1 MGIRPYGTKRGCP
14 GATLTISRKESDFL
28 ALLYWLE
35 GLRSP
40 VLDAVM
46 QFFTYFGEELVF
58 TVLALVVFWCVDKR
72 EGYYLLFVGF
82 VGTILNQFLKL
93 LCRIPRPWVRDPSFP
108 IVESAR
114 GSATGY
120 SFPSGHT
127 QNAVGTLGGL
137 ARWNKNRALR
147 VVCIAVAL
155 LTSLSRMYLGVHTP
169 LDVGVSL
176 AIAAVL
182 VFVLY
187 PLVRRC
193 ADAPKRMLALL
204 GVMLALAVAF
214 VCYANFARFPADV
227 DPDNL
232 YEGRKNSFSLL
243 GALLGFFVAYPIE
256 RRHIRFDERAAWWVQ
271 CLKVV
276 LGLAGL
282 LAIKEGLKALFA
294 AAGFLWVGANAIR
307 YFAVILFAALVW
319 PLCFPL
325 LRRLEKKKS

>member
-1 MGIRPYGTKRGCP
+1 M
-14 GATLTISRKESDFL
+14 AF
-28 ALLYWLE
+28 LYWLE

-58 TVLALVVFWCVDKR
+58 TVLALIIFWCVDKR

-93 LCRIPRPWVRDPSFP
+93 LCRIPRPWARDPSFP

-127 QNAVGTLGGL
+127 QNVVGTLGGL

-147 VVCIAVAL
+147 IVCIAVAA

-176 AIAAVL
+176 VIATVL

-193 ADAPKRMLALL
+193 ADEPKRMLVLL

-214 VCYANFARFPADV
+214 VCYANSARFPADV

-256 RRHIRFDERAAWWVQ
+256 RGHIRFDERAAWWVQ
-271 CLKVV
+271 VLKVV

-294 AAGFLWVGANAIR
+294 AVGFTWVGSNAIR